1 MRPWEPFTTKARYS
15 TSLLSG
21 VRCLHLSPRFVR
33 QVSQPGPGHSV
44 LAFLETPTMT
54 STKSSSLAHFPD
66 ILYEVFS
73 FFDTDA
79 LSWNK
84 HIVHESRRSL
94 AIAAMTCRGFA
105 SPALG
110 VLWKRLPDDQPLADL
125 LCAFGIAAR
134 EHGPVHEVFND
145 KNGPQRH
152 RLPNRDVS
160 GYPILR
166 IIEEYEL
173 RWKQLR
179 GYDIGYCLATS
190 GDPRTHHKWTRF
202 VEYASRVRA
211 ITLFAFDG
219 PKQCGLWSELR
230 LAMDGTAILQML
242 QSLSFSQRDLTPG
255 VFALISTSVGKLDFP
270 F

>member
-1 MRPWEPFTTKARYS
+1 MAPWEPFITKARYS
-15 TSLLSG
+15 TRSSS
-21 VRCLHLSPRFVR
+21 V
-33 QVSQPGPGHSV
+33 QVSQPGPSYKMLTSETAHSV
-44 LAFLETPTMT
+44 LAFLETPIMT
-54 STKSSSLAHFPD
+54 STKSPSLAHFLD
-66 ILYEVFS
+66 ILYE
-73 FFDTDA
+73 
-79 LSWNK
+79 
-84 HIVHESRRSL
+84 SRWSL
-94 AIAAMTCRGFA
+94 AIAARTCRGFA

-110 VLWKRLPDDQPLADL
+110 VLWKRLPDDQPLDDL

-190 GDPRTHHKWTRF
+190 GDPRTRPKWTLF
-202 VEYASRVRA
+202 VEYVSRVRA